1 MFPTR
6 TNEDEESFQSQ
17 KAPVIM
23 KITSSVLQFL
33 LRSGQDILPGSA
45 VCLFLSSLLSLSS
58 CIKEDSQACPP
69 LQVEISVKDKNYFNV
84 DLVSQEARKSESLAF
99 GEYVP
104 TLFYTLRNS
113 ETGEIVEQQG
123 IFNVTGDESSYS
135 ITFSQ
140 ALPLGKYALTVW
152 GGLADNASLTD
163 ASLTNILHAN
173 GNEAHDI
180 YLTHDE
186 LVYDIRHTQ
195 HSVDMERVTGK
206 LLIEVD
212 NLPISVRYAD
222 PSISQVYERV
232 THLFNYQ
239 NPLTVSKSA
248 TWKPAM
254 SIVTDVILAPST
266 GELNSLLHLDFYETM
281 PPATPDLTPK
291 DIYITLKRNELTAV
305 KYVYDDER
313 EDFFIYL
320 LQNDKWELIHNLDID

>member
-1 MFPTR
+1 MD
-6 TNEDEESFQSQ
+6 TNRITTQSSIHI
-17 KAPVIM
+17 KSWRNIGAI
-23 KITSSVLQFL
+23 FL
-33 LRSGQDILPGSA
+33 FTLA
-45 VCLFLSSLLSLSS
+45 SLTS
-58 CIKEDSQACPP
+58 CIHDEVELCPP
-69 LQVEISVKDKNYFNV
+69 LQVQIIVKDKNYFNA
-84 DLVSQEARKSESLAF
+84 DNMPLEARTSESLAF

-123 IFNVTGDESSYS
+123 VFSVTGNESTYS

-140 ALPLGKYALTVW
+140 SLPFGKYALTVW
-152 GGLADNASLTD
+152 GGLADNTSLTD

-173 GNEAHDI
+173 GNEARDI

-186 LVYDIRHTQ
+186 LEYDIRHTQ
-195 HSVDMERVTGK
+195 HTVDLERTTGK
-206 LLIEVD
+206 LLIAVD
-212 NLPISVRYAD
+212 NLPTSIRYAD

-232 THLFNYQ
+232 THLFGYQ

-248 TWKPAM
+248 TWQPAT
-254 SIVTDVILAPST
+254 SIVTSVMLAPST
-266 GELNSLLHLDFYETM
+266 GELNSLLRLNFYETM
-281 PPATPDLTPK
+281 PSATPDLTPK

-320 LQNDKWELIHNLDID
+320 LLNDKWELIHNLDID